1 MNRGEIAVEATG
13 PTIVAGEILVEIMA
27 SERGLGFLEPL
38 ALTGPYPSGAPA
50 IFIDQVARLGGGAGI
65 IACVGG
71 DDFGTINLER
81 LRRDGV
87 DVSAVSVSD
96 RYPTGS
102 AFVRYR
108 PDGGRDFVYNIAES
122 AAGRI
127 SLTSEARRL
136 ADGAGHL
143 HVMGSALS
151 IAGLKEIVAY
161 AAKAV
166 RARGGSTSFDP
177 NVRKELIDGADGAH
191 FAALVD
197 DADLLLPSGDEL
209 LATADV
215 EDERQAVAA
224 LIARGVGEIVLKRG
238 AAGSTRFGADGSRTD
253 CAGFLVEEVDPTG
266 AGDCFGAT
274 YLTCRRK
281 GIEPGKALLYANAA
295 GALNVTRLG
304 PMEGL
309 AGFDALDRFILG
321 TDRAGTDR
329 AK

>member
-1 MNRGEIAVEATG
+1 MSRGKIAPEATG

-27 SERGLGFLEPL
+27 SERGLGFLKPL

-50 IFIDQVARLGGGAGI
+50 IFIDQVAKLGGGAGI
-65 IACVGG
+65 IACVGR

-81 LRRDGV
+81 LRHDGV
-87 DVSAVSVSD
+87 DVSAVSVSE

-108 PDGGRDFVYNIAES
+108 PDGGRDFIYNIAES

-127 SLTSEARRL
+127 TLTDAGRRL

-161 AAKAV
+161 ALRAI

-177 NVRKELIDGADGAH
+177 NVRKELIDGADGGH
-191 FAALVD
+191 FSALVD

-209 LATADV
+209 LAAAGV

-253 CAGFLVEEVDPTG
+253 CAGFLVEEIDPTG

-304 PMEGL
+304 PMEGP
-309 AGFDALDRFILG
+309 AGFDALDQFI
-321 TDRAGTDR
+321 AGTDR
-329 AK
+329 AL

>member
-1 MNRGEIAVEATG
+1 MSRGEIAAEATG

-27 SERGLGFLEPL
+27 SERGHGFLEPL

-50 IFIDQVARLGGGAGI
+50 IFIDQVAKLGGGAGI
-65 IACVGG
+65 IACVGR

-87 DVSAVSVSD
+87 DVSAVSVSE

-127 SLTSEARRL
+127 GLTEEARRL

-177 NVRKELIDGADGAH
+177 NVRKELIDGADGAQ
-191 FAALVD
+191 FSALVD

-209 LATADV
+209 LAAAGV
-215 EDERQAVAA
+215 ADERQAVAA

-253 CAGFLVEEVDPTG
+253 CAGFLVEEIDPTG

-309 AGFDALDRFILG
+309 AGFDALDRFI
-321 TDRAGTDR
+321 AGTDR

>member
-1 MNRGEIAVEATG
+1 MSLSREREIASEAAG

-27 SERGLGFLEPL
+27 TSPGLGFLDPQTL
-38 ALTGPYPSGAPA
+38 MGPYPSGAPA
-50 IFIDQVARLGGGAGI
+50 IFIDQIARLGGSAGI
-65 IACVGG
+65 IGCVGR
-71 DDFGTINLER
+71 DDFGTLNIER

-87 DVSAVSVSD
+87 DVSAVAVSD

-122 AAGRI
+122 AAGQIRF
-127 SLTSEARRL
+127 TAEARRL
-136 ADGAGHL
+136 ADKAGHL

-151 IAGLKEIVAY
+151 IFGLKEIVAY
-161 AAKAV
+161 ATKAV

-177 NVRKELIDGADGAH
+177 NVRKELIDGADGAQ

-197 DADLLLPSGDEL
+197 NADLLLPSGDEL
-209 LATADV
+209 LAAAGVD
-215 EDERQAVAA
+215 DERQAVTA
-224 LIARGVGEIVLKRG
+224 LIAIGVGEIVLKRG
-238 AAGSTRFGADGSRTD
+238 AAGSSRFGADGTRTD

-281 GIEPGKALLYANAA
+281 GMQPGKALLYANAA
-295 GALNVTRLG
+295 GARNVTRRG
-304 PMEGL
+304 PMEGI
-309 AGFDALDRFILG
+309 AGFDVLDDFI
-321 TDRAGTDR
+321 AGTAR
-329 AK
+329 RT

>member
-1 MNRGEIAVEATG
+1 MSRGEIAAEATG

-27 SERGLGFLEPL
+27 SERGQGFLEPL

-50 IFIDQVARLGGGAGI
+50 IFIDQVAKLGGGAGI
-65 IACVGG
+65 IACVGR
-71 DDFGTINLER
+71 DDFGAINLER
-81 LRRDGV
+81 LRHDGV

-127 SLTSEARRL
+127 SLTAEARRL

-151 IAGLKEIVAY
+151 IAGLKEIVGY
-161 AAKAV
+161 AVKAV

-191 FAALVD
+191 FSALVD

-209 LATADV
+209 LAAAGV

-238 AAGSTRFGADGSRTD
+238 ADGSTRFGADGSRID
-253 CAGFLVEEVDPTG
+253 CPGFLVEEVDPTG

-281 GIEPGKALLYANAA
+281 GIEPGKAMLYANAA

-304 PMEGL
+304 PMERL
-309 AGFDALDRFILG
+309 AGFDALDRFI
-321 TDRAGTDR
+321 AGTDR